1 MPQFLFDT
9 DHLTLYERNH
19 PLIVGRLM
27 MHPKGDIAISV
38 VTIEESLRGRL
49 AALARARDAR
59 ARLIL
64 YPQLLA
70 SINVFTQLPLI
81 SWSQASEYAFQQ
93 LYRLRLRVG
102 TQDLKIAAIALT
114 NDLTLLTRNRIDF
127 SRIPGLK
134 MSDWSV

>member
-70 SINVFTQLPLI
+70 ALTFLLNCLSFPGVR
-81 SWSQASEYAFQQ
+81 QASM
-93 LYRLRLRVG
+93 RSNNC
-102 TQDLKIAAIALT
+102 IACG
-114 NDLTLLTRNRIDF
+114 F
-127 SRIPGLK
+127 G
-134 MSDWSV
+134 